1 MSAKDLIS
9 PYLNRFVALLHQKST
24 AKVELSCEDG
34 KLFVNLSHDL
44 GEVEETT
51 PQPEPTKPL
60 YNNVLKKSIT
70 KSQVNRLQKRA
81 NARAEEAIAETKVQQ
96 EIAENAKTELEK
108 ATKDAEKATLEAEKA
123 KALASKQ
130 KLEAQKV
137 IEH

>member
-1 MSAKDLIS
+1 MLIFFTKK
-9 PYLNRFVALLHQKST
+9 NT

-81 NARAEEAIAETKVQQ
+81 NARAEEVIAETKVQQ
-96 EIAENAKTELEK
+96 EIAENAKTELK
-108 ATKDAEKATLEAEKA
+108 
-123 KALASKQ
+123 
-130 KLEAQKV
+130 KLPRILRRQHLRLKKPKN
-137 IEH
+137 